1 MKKSRKQGKFLC
13 IAIAGM
19 LVLGDYTTCP
29 AYASQLPSDDV
40 CAESADGT
48 EIIDIT
54 EPTDEQPAEYDGDSD
69 LTGDPMTEIAELTDE
84 QPAEYDGDSDL
95 TDDPMTEIAELTD
108 EQLAEYYGDSVFVGD
123 SIMEGFRL
131 YSVRQDSFVHDIQ
144 FLTAISYSVHNA
156 LRPVKGNIPHP
167 EYQGKKYHVWDVLP
181 LLGKKRVFIL
191 LGTNDL
197 VSYGPEANRD
207 KYKELIDKILE
218 ASPELEIHIVSV
230 TYTAKGREKGCLY
243 NPCIDLYNSLLQEM
257 AEENGWGYI
266 DLCTAISDGAGNLE
280 SSLSS
285 DNFVHLKISAY
296 ALWEEELINYADAML
311 LETETEGGETDGA
324 IDEATD
330 GEIAGEIGGATDGE
344 TAGEEGGATDGETD
358 EFTSGFPI
366 WGSAAYDAGFAQPE
380 ELLSVQSGL

>member
-1 MKKSRKQGKFLC
+1 MHKISMEGKDKEMKKFRKHGKFLC
-13 IAIAGM
+13 VAIAGM
-19 LVLGDYTTCP
+19 LVLGAYTVCP
-29 AYASQLPSDDV
+29 VYASQLPSDNV
-40 CAESADGT
+40 CAGSTDGT
-48 EIIDIT
+48 EITDIT
-54 EPTDEQPAEYDGDSD
+54 ELNDEQPAEYDD
-69 LTGDPMTEIAELTDE
+69 DPVLI
-84 QPAEYDGDSDL
+84 
-95 TDDPMTEIAELTD
+95 DDPMTDIAELTD
-108 EQLAEYYGDSVFVGD
+108 EQLAEYYGDSVFIGD

-167 EYQGKKYHVWDVLP
+167 EYQGKKYHVWDILP
-181 LLGKKRVFIL
+181 LLDKKRVFIL

-218 ASPELEIHIVSV
+218 ASPDLEIHIVSV
-230 TYTAKGREKGCLY
+230 TYTVKGKEKGCLY
-243 NPCIDLYNSLLQEM
+243 NPCIDIYNSLLQEM

-266 DLCTAISDGAGNLE
+266 DLCTAISDGEGNLE

-285 DNFVHLKISAY
+285 DNFVHLKIAAY
-296 ALWEEELINYADAML
+296 ALWEDELIHYANTML
-311 LETETEGGETDGA
+311 LDTETEA
-324 IDEATD
+324 EA
-330 GEIAGEIGGATDGE
+330 
-344 TAGEEGGATDGETD
+344 EEEDGETD
-358 EFTSGFPI
+358 EFTPIFPI

>member
-1 MKKSRKQGKFLC
+1 MKKFRKQGKFLC

-29 AYASQLPSDDV
+29 VYASQLLPDDV
-40 CAESADGT
+40 CTESAGETGITDTTELTDG
-48 EIIDIT
+48 
-54 EPTDEQPAEYDGDSD
+54 QPAEYDGD
-69 LTGDPMTEIAELTDE
+69 PV
-84 QPAEYDGDSDL
+84 L
-95 TDDPMTEIAELTD
+95 TDDPITEITELTD
-108 EQLAEYYGDSVFVGD
+108 EQLAEYYGDSVFIGD

-156 LRPVKGNIPHP
+156 LRSVKGSIPHP

-181 LLGKKRVFIL
+181 LLDKKRVFIL

-197 VSYGPEANRD
+197 VSFGPESNRD

-218 ASPELEIHIVSV
+218 VSPELEIHIVSV
-230 TYTAKGREKGCLY
+230 TYTVKGREKGCLY

-280 SSLSS
+280 SGLSS

-296 ALWEEELINYADAML
+296 ALWEDELVNYANTML
-311 LETETEGGETDGA
+311 LETETEEG
-324 IDEATD
+324 
-330 GEIAGEIGGATDGE
+330 AGEEAEETVGEEDEETVGAEAGEEDEETVGEGAGATDG
-344 TAGEEGGATDGETD
+344 ATD
-358 EFTSGFPI
+358 EFTSSFPI
-366 WGSAAYDAGFAQPE
+366 GGSAAYDTGFAQPE
-380 ELLSVQSGL
+380 ELLSVQSGF